1 MAIGDKPSNCYVP
14 RPAIGN
20 ASIHAFENLLYWFGK
35 LASNGCDNQPLECNV
50 PNAFPLECNVPNAL
64 PTVFLEL
71 FHPDFSDHL
80 GVVFTEYWLERHE
93 HEIIEDYCSARLHY
107 EQLHLIVL
115 KT

>member
-50 PNAFPLECNVPNAL
+50 PNAFPN
-64 PTVFLEL
+64 VFLEL

-80 GVVFTEYWLERHE
+80 GVVFNEYWLERHE
-93 HEIIEDYCSARLHY
+93 HETTEDYCSARLPY